1 VSSLKEIPVAVTYS
15 PDHPLG
21 TGNVIPILNEV
32 RHALQ
37 RLASTGDS
45 TAIDLASIPF
55 GPGERDQLLQ
65 TLGDGEIQ
73 ATLHALGE
81 TLIRET
87 AYPGAWVVTHMSP
100 QGMELTTHIEV
111 TRTPSLLSTPQRDIE
126 DAAEALAAYLHEQSI
141 QESA

>member
-1 VSSLKEIPVAVTYS
+1 VAVTYS
-15 PDHPLG
+15 PDHSLG

-65 TLGDGEIQ
+65 TLGEGEIQ

-81 TLIRET
+81 TLVRET

-111 TRTPSLLSTPQRDIE
+111 TRSPTLLSTPEQDVS
-126 DAAEALAAYLHEQSI
+126 DAAAALATYLREQSAK
-141 QESA
+141 ESA